1 MQLITDAGTPR
12 SPIGEV
18 LVRMCL
24 EAGIR
29 VTSLPGA
36 AACITALTMS
46 GLSTRRFCFEGFLPP
61 DKKERTEILEDCR
74 EESRTMIFYEAPH
87 HLKKTLQ
94 ELAAVLGDRKI
105 TLCRELTKRFET
117 VMPTTIFAATDYFET
132 NDPRGRICPCD
143 RGKKLR
149 GKEAGST
156 EKLAGNAGGGTCC
169 TVWKARALTGRKP

>member
-1 MQLITDAGTPR
+1 
-12 SPIGEV
+12 
-18 LVRMCL
+18 
-24 EAGIR
+24 
-29 VTSLPGA
+29 
-36 AACITALTMS
+36 
-46 GLSTRRFCFEGFLPP
+46 
-61 DKKERTEILEDCR
+61 
-74 EESRTMIFYEAPH
+74 MIFYEAPH

-132 NDPRGRICPCD
+132 NDPRGEYVLVIE
-143 RGKKLR
+143 GKKLR

-169 TVWKARALTGRKP
+169 TV